1 MHFGESRMKRTL
13 FGLALVAVSMSS
25 FAVSPGGSD
34 CGWGN
39 MLFKGKSGIGPHFLA
54 STTNGTSG
62 NASFGMTSGTN
73 GCSVNGSLTYGGK
86 PMINLASIMDEF
98 SEDAARGDGE
108 AMTAV
113 AVSFGV
119 EPQDR
124 DAFSAMVHSNFSTVF
139 PSENV
144 TAGEVMESL
153 VTLMKQDQRLSKYVS

>member
-39 MLFKGKSGIGPHFLA
+39 MLFKGK
-54 STTNGTSG
+54 SG

>member
-1 MHFGESRMKRTL
+1 MKRKL
-13 FGLALVAVSMSS
+13 IGIALVSLSASS

-39 MLFKGKSGIGPHFLA
+39 MLFKGQSGIAPHFLA
-54 STTNGTSG
+54 LTTNGTSG
-62 NASFGMTSGTN
+62 NATFGMTSGTN

-86 PMINLASIMDEF
+86 AMMNLSSIMDEF
-98 SEDAARGDGE
+98 SEDAARGEGE

-113 AVSFGV
+113 AVSFGIAP
-119 EPQDR
+119 EDR
-124 DAFSAMVHSNFSTVF
+124 AAFSSLVHDNFATVF

-144 TAGEVMESL
+144 TAGDVMNSL